1 SDFEKM
7 WTIVLPGFV
16 RPERI
21 DYFSQF
27 IKRRTKIAIGST
39 SALAGST

>member
-1 SDFEKM
+1 M
-7 WTIVLPGFV
+7 LPGIV

-27 IKRRTKIAIGST
+27 IKRRTNIATGST
-39 SALAGST
+39 SAFAGST